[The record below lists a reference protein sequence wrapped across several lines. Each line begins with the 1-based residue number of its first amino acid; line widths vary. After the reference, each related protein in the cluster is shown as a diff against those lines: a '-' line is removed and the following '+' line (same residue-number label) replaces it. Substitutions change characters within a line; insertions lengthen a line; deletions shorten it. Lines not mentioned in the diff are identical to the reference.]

1 MEIYDQFPINLLESQ
16 GPITIP
22 SVKVISDN
30 INIWENGSVV
40 EHSVTPTSIIL
51 DTQSEGVSYIITNQ
65 KLGQFIN
72 LNGFFKEKSENKDRI
87 LLSTN
92 LFAGGIGEYRYPDML
107 SLFYKQGRL
116 AKLQFTITNPSR
128 IVEFIVPIFD
138 QIEVTPQRR

>member
-72 LNGFFKEKSENKDRI
+72 LNGSFKEKSENKDRI

-92 LFAGGIGEYRYPDML
+92 LL
-107 SLFYKQGRL
+107 SVFPNLFNQAYTKRL
-116 AKLQFTITNPSR
+116 LMNT
-128 IVEFIVPIFD
+128 
-138 QIEVTPQRR
+138 